1 MKKIEKSI
9 EIQKR
14 LFVLLAIFSIN
25 SATADSVV
33 GMCNKSDKICSC
45 AATKLK
51 PEVGDKDYDLYETIG
66 AAYIANKNKGMGPG
80 DAWDAAV
87 KAEADKRGG
96 GFTKTLSK
104 TNSIGT
110 AHRSAIKS
118 CE

>member
-25 SATADSVV
+25 SATADSVDD
-33 GMCNKSDKICSC
+33 MCTKSDKICAC
-45 AATKLK
+45 AANKLK
-51 PEVGDKDYDLYETIG
+51 AEVGETDYGLYETIG
-66 AAYIANKNKGMGPG
+66 AAYIANKSKGMAMG

-87 KAEADKRGG
+87 KAEAGKRSST
-96 GFTKTLSK
+96 FSKTLSK

>member
-1 MKKIEKSI
+1 M
-9 EIQKR
+9 
-14 LFVLLAIFSIN
+14 
-25 SATADSVV
+25 ADSVMD
-33 GMCNKSDKICSC
+33 MCNKSDKICSC

-51 PEVGDKDYDLYETIG
+51 SEVGDKDYVLYETIG
-66 AAYIANKNKGMGPG
+66 SAYNTNKNKGMGLA

-104 TNSIGT
+104 TNSIGS